1 MDIASPAP
9 APAAPKPTILIVDD
23 TPDNLKLLSGLL
35 KESYKVKVAN
45 NGRKALEIAAAIP
58 APDLILLDVV
68 MPEMDGYEVC
78 ATLKEAPG
86 TRNIPVIFLT
96 GRADEADRERGLAMG
111 AVDYIAKPVDPPA
124 VLQRVAA
131 LIPVS

>member
-1 MDIASPAP
+1 MDIASPASL
-9 APAAPKPTILIVDD
+9 PAAPKPTILIVDD

-45 NGRKALEIAAAIP
+45 NGRKALEIAAAVP

-78 ATLKEAPG
+78 AALKEAPG
-86 TRNIPVIFLT
+86 TRSIPVIFLT
-96 GRADEADRERGLAMG
+96 GRADEADRERGFALG

-124 VLQRVAA
+124 VLRRVAA
-131 LIPVS
+131 LIPVP

>member
-9 APAAPKPTILIVDD
+9 APAAPKATILIVDD

-35 KESYKVKVAN
+35 KDSYKVKVAN
-45 NGRKALEIAAAIP
+45 NGRKALEIAAASP

-78 ATLKEAPG
+78 AALKEAPG

-96 GRADEADRERGLAMG
+96 GRADESDRERGFALG

-131 LIPVS
+131 RLPVP

>member
-1 MDIASPAP
+1 MDNASPASASP
-9 APAAPKPTILIVDD
+9 ATKATVLIVDD
-23 TPDNLKLLSGLL
+23 TPDNLKLLSSLL

-45 NGRKALEIAAAIP
+45 NGRKALEIAAAAP
-58 APDLILLDVV
+58 TPDLILLDVV

-78 ATLKEAPG
+78 AALKGAPE

-96 GRADEADRERGLAMG
+96 GRADDSDRERGFAMG
-111 AVDYIAKPVDPPA
+111 AVDYIAKPGDPPA

-131 LIPVS
+131 RISAV

>member
-9 APAAPKPTILIVDD
+9 APAAPTATILIVDD

-45 NGRKALEIAAAIP
+45 NGRKALEIAAAAP

-68 MPEMDGYEVC
+68 MPEMDGYAVC
-78 ATLKEAPG
+78 ATLKKTPG

-96 GRADEADRERGLAMG
+96 GRAEEADRERGFALG
-111 AVDYIAKPVDPPA
+111 AVDYIAKPVDPPT
-124 VLQRVAA
+124 VLRRVAA
-131 LIPVS
+131 LLPLS

>member
-9 APAAPKPTILIVDD
+9 VPAASKPTILIVDD
-23 TPDNLKLLSGLL
+23 TPDNLKLLSSLL
-35 KESYKVKVAN
+35 KDSYRVKVAN

-68 MPEMDGYEVC
+68 MPDMDGYEVC
-78 ATLKEAPG
+78 AALKEAPG

-96 GRADEADRERGLAMG
+96 GRTDEADRERGFAMG
-111 AVDYIAKPVDPPA
+111 AVDYIAKPVDPPT
-124 VLQRVAA
+124 VLQRVAERV
-131 LIPVS
+131 PVS

>member
-1 MDIASPAP
+1 M
-9 APAAPKPTILIVDD
+9 ILIVDD

-35 KESYKVKVAN
+35 KESYRVKVAN
-45 NGRKALEIAAAIP
+45 NGRKALEIAASIP

-78 ATLKEAPG
+78 AALKKAPA
-86 TRNIPVIFLT
+86 TRDIPVIFLT
-96 GRADEADRERGLAMG
+96 GRADEADREHGFAMG

-131 LIPVS
+131 RISAS

>member
-1 MDIASPAP
+1 MDNSSSASKA
-9 APAAPKPTILIVDD
+9 TVLIVDD

-35 KESYKVKVAN
+35 KERYRVKVAN
-45 NGRKALEIAAAIP
+45 NGRKALEIAAAAP

-68 MPEMDGYEVC
+68 MPEMDGYAVC
-78 ATLKEAPG
+78 AALKGAPE
-86 TRNIPVIFLT
+86 TRDIPVIFLT
-96 GRADEADRERGLAMG
+96 GRSDESDRARGFAMG

-131 LIPVS
+131 CLPAS